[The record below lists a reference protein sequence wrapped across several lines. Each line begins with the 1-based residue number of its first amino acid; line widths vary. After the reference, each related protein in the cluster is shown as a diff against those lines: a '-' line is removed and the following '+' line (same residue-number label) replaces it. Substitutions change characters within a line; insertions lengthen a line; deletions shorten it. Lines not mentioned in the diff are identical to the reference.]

1 MTRTL
6 DLIVAGVYAGRM
18 EIDMYDGTKPRGV
31 TLPAL
36 LTANLSVDEA
46 RKLSDMIKPKET
58 P

>member
-6 DLIVAGVYAGRM
+6 DLIVAGVYMGRM

-31 TLPAL
+31 TLPTL

-46 RKLSDMIKPKET
+46 RKLSDMIKPEEKL
-58 P
+58 